1 MTTTRARH
9 RLTLSGFALLITVAI
24 LAVIVVERFLQ
35 GGIVTLVITS
45 AVVVTGLLIR
55 RHYTWVREL
64 TRQLGKEHHWQ
75 YRDMPGEPP
84 ALEPAEHTAV
94 FLASANRGLGLHTV
108 QRVEKLFPGHFR
120 NLVFVNV
127 GTVDS
132 ESYGSEQSLRTL
144 QYETRA
150 TLDTLVNYAH
160 AEGKGSRWYDAYG
173 SDRELELE
181 RLALEVRETFPNS
194 VFFASR
200 LVFENEHW
208 WNRWL
213 HSQTPLAMQR
223 LLNAHGIELVILPVT
238 LGGAVDKART
248 LQPA

>member
-1 MTTTRARH
+1 
-9 RLTLSGFALLITVAI
+9 
-24 LAVIVVERFLQ
+24 
-35 GGIVTLVITS
+35 
-45 AVVVTGLLIR
+45 
-55 RHYTWVREL
+55 VREL

-84 ALEPAEHTAV
+84 TLEPAARTAV

-108 QRVEKLFPGHFR
+108 QRVEMLFPGHFR
-120 NLVFVNV
+120 NLVFVSV

-160 AEGKGSRWYDAYG
+160 AEGKGSCWYDAYG

-181 RLALEVRETFPNS
+181 RLALEVRKTFPNS

-238 LGGAVDKART
+238 LGGAVDGAESLR
-248 LQPA
+248 PA